1 MSLLTQPFAGCTS
14 FSDTSKSY
22 QIILSPSI
30 NQEYPGIMSSFSIH
44 GAVKYCLKLPIS
56 SMGSIRR
63 EFLHSLY
70 EKYGYE
76 YGGYEWWIYVYI
88 YIYIYIYMYI
98 IYIYTYIYMYIIY
111 IYTYI
116 YIYLH
121 IYICKYIYICI
132 YIWYTY
138 IYTHI
143 VSLLANI
150 VLIYG
155 KWSLPGS
162 ALTAQNS
169 WVLGKEITE
178 VASDKHELMIHPGL
192 PYQKYWAR
200 KGQLILANEPN
211 ESKC

>member
-1 MSLLTQPFAGCTS
+1 MVLWNIAWSC
-14 FSDTSKSY
+14 
-22 QIILSPSI
+22 PSAPWAQYDENFYTHCMKNMDMNMADMNDESMCI
-30 NQEYPGIMSSFSIH
+30 YIH
-44 GAVKYCLKLPIS
+44 
-56 SMGSIRR
+56 
-63 EFLHSLY
+63 
-70 EKYGYE
+70 
-76 YGGYEWWIYVYI
+76 IYMYII

-98 IYIYTYIYMYIIY
+98 IYIYTYIYIF
-111 IYTYI
+111 TYI
-116 YIYLH
+116 YVN
-121 IYICKYIYICI
+121 IYICI

-138 IYTHI
+138 IYIHI